1 MAEVA
6 STVRTRV
13 RLQQRILVFLG
24 VCLPVPVFAATGLSI
39 PLPATVERM
48 AAKLVPFADTSVL
61 AQAPVQTRGS
71 IVLTPAERRRAG
83 LVIEAA
89 PAGHRVGAKPSPQ
102 PLEQPLKVA
111 SAPLSPV
118 VPPEQDADPAP
129 IEPPARRKA
138 KPPPAQPVTAP
149 ADNDPA
155 PGAEE
160 PKPKPKP
167 ETEPE
172 TEPEDKAKP
181 KPKPKPKPKKP
192 KKPKPDEP
200 EPDEPK
206 AKEPKEPKPKE
217 PKPEPESRPEPE
229 TPPVEHGDRA
239 EKDKGRDAGKP
250 STTEPATDP
259 TE

>member
-83 LVIEAA
+83 LFIEAA
-89 PAGHRVGAKPSPQ
+89 PASHRVGVKPSPQ
-102 PLEQPLKVA
+102 PLEQPLKAA
-111 SAPLSPV
+111 SAQLSPA

-129 IEPPARRKA
+129 IEPPARRNA
-138 KPPPAQPVTAP
+138 EPPPAQPVTAP
-149 ADNDPA
+149 ADDDPA

-160 PKPKPKP
+160 PKP
-167 ETEPE
+167 ETVIEPE
-172 TEPEDKAKP
+172 PEPEDKA

-217 PKPEPESRPEPE
+217 PKPEPESQPEPE

-239 EKDKGRDAGKP
+239 EKDKGRSAGKP
-250 STTEPATDP
+250 STTEPAADP